1 MKKKLNLFFC
11 NSYNHTNMNST
22 NTTFIKHRYTKKE
35 PWEWEVNIPLNKG
48 LILQKDSTTLIYL
61 PCNEVIN
68 KRWND
73 GGENYWGLCNKE
85 GRDIKIN
92 FTD

>member
-1 MKKKLNLFFC
+1 
-11 NSYNHTNMNST
+11 MNSI
-22 NTTFIKHRYTKKE
+22 NTTFIKHKYTKKE

-48 LILQKDSTTLIYL
+48 LIIEEDSTTLIYF
-61 PCNEVIN
+61 PTNEIIN

-73 GGENYWGLCNKE
+73 GGPNYWGLLTAE
-85 GRDIKIN
+85 GRDVKIN